1 MYYQSLIYIFKLIN
15 KDFKEVT
22 VLSDPFTDIDNEVI
36 LEKFKKF
43 FYKFKLPIIIIL
55 GTLAI
60 LIISIIFY
68 TKNSTK
74 KKLEISNYYIEIL
87 SIIDTEKEKALIELE
102 KLAKFDNRSYQALS
116 NLLIFKIKVEEKKLD
131 EGIEILKTIENSIN
145 SKNQINKIITYYYSQ
160 IFLDKKDKS
169 SFENKTNTLLSYGGM
184 WAMLAYELRG
194 HYFYSTNEY
203 ELAFKNF
210 SKIINN
216 QQATTSIKNRA
227 REMINNINLYYE
239 KNS

>member
-1 MYYQSLIYIFKLIN
+1 M
-15 KDFKEVT
+15 
-22 VLSDPFTDIDNEVI
+22 SDPFTDIDNEVI

>member
-22 VLSDPFTDIDNEVI
+22 VLSDPFTDIDSEVTI
-36 LEKFKKF
+36 EKFKKI
-43 FYKFKLPIIIIL
+43 FYKYKIPLIVAVS
-55 GTLAI
+55 TLTI
-60 LIISIIFY
+60 LIIGIFLY
-68 TKNSTK
+68 TKSATK
-74 KKLEISNYYIEIL
+74 KELKISNYYIEIL
-87 SIIDTEKEKALIELE
+87 SIIDSDKEKALMELE
-102 KLAKFDNRSYQALS
+102 KLAKLDKKNYRVLS
-116 NLLIFKIKVEEKKLD
+116 NLLIFNIKAEEKKLD
-131 EGIEILKTIENSIN
+131 QAIEVLKNIENSIDSN
-145 SKNQINKIITYYYSQ
+145 NQINKIITYYYSQ
-160 IFLDKKDKS
+160 IFLDKKDKNN
-169 SFENKTNTLLSYGGM
+169 FENKTNILLSFGGM

-203 ELAFKNF
+203 ESALKNF